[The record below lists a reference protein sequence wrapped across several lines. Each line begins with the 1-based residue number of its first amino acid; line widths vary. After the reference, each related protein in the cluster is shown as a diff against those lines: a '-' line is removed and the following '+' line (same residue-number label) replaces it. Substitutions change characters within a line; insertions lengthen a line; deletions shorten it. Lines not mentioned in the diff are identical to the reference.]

1 LENGNGIK
9 MKNVLILGAGG
20 KIAKHVIEFLSKEP
34 EVHLTL
40 FLRNTKKLKKAVS
53 DRSKIIEGDVLD
65 SRKLKEAMKGKD
77 VVYANLDGELDK
89 LAKNIVKAMD
99 ETGLKRLIFITSLG
113 IYNEVPGAF
122 GEWNNKMIGKYL
134 GPYRKAAEII
144 EASDLDYIILRPTWL
159 TDNDEVDYEITEKN
173 EPVRGTE
180 VSRKSVAALVVKFIE
195 NPELKHRRSLGINKP
210 NTYGDKPSFY

>member
-1 LENGNGIK
+1 ME
-9 MKNVLILGAGG
+9 NVLILGAGG
-20 KIAKHVIEFLSKEP
+20 RIAKHVIEFLSKEP

-40 FLRNTKKLKKAVS
+40 FLRDRQRLKKTTS
-53 DRSKIIEGDVLD
+53 GNSKIIEGDVSD
-65 SRKLKEAMKGKD
+65 TSKLKGAMQGQD

-89 LAKNIVKAMD
+89 LAKNIVNAMG

-113 IYNEVPGAF
+113 IYDEVPGAF

-134 GPYRKAAEII
+134 GPYRKAAYII

-159 TDNDEVDYEITEKN
+159 TDEDEVDYEITEKN

-180 VSRKSVAALVVKFIE
+180 VSRKSIASLIVTLIKK
-195 NPELKHRRSLGINKP
+195 PELKSRRSIGVNKP
-210 NTYGDKPSFY
+210 DTYGDKPSFY